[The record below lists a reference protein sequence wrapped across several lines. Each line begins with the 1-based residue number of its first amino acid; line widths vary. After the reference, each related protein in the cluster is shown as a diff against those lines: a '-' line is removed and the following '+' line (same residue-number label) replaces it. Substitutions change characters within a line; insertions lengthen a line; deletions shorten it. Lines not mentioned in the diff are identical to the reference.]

1 MSLYKR
7 LKENNLVINEK
18 EFFELIYSRE
28 IKVDGK
34 NVDDPDQ
41 QLDKDK
47 KYKIKIGILT
57 KEI

>member
-18 EFFELIYSRE
+18 EFRELIHIRE
-28 IKVDGK
+28 IKIDGK
-34 NVDDPDQ
+34 HVIDPDI
-41 QLDKDK
+41 QLEEDK
-47 KYKIKIGILT
+47 KYKVKIGILT